1 MKQNKNIGQ
10 DNGLFLYTG
19 FRSKKFDESRFLIF
33 VVDSGSGKS
42 YTLFIWQPD
51 MREREAIW
59 NHKYLNIIATIKDI
73 LQYLAAHCLYCIHQK
88 FLIKVDVHRM
98 RLLV

>member
-19 FRSKKFDESRFLIF
+19 FRRKKFDELRFLIF

-42 YTLFIWQPD
+42 YTLFVWQPD
-51 MREREAIW
+51 IRE
-59 NHKYLNIIATIKDI
+59 KPFKTSII
-73 LQYLAAHCLYCIHQK
+73 
-88 FLIKVDVHRM
+88 
-98 RLLV
+98 